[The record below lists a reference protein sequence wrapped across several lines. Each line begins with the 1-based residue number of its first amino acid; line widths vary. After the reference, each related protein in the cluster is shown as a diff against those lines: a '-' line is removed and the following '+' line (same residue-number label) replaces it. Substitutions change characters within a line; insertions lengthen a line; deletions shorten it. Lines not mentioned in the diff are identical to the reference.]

1 MFKGVKVVVFP
12 VKDVARAK
20 TIYST
25 LLGAEPYVDA
35 PYYVGFRVAGQEI
48 GLDPHG
54 FNKGMTG
61 PISYC
66 DVEDIKQSVQSLVD
80 AGATLDKDVHDVG
93 GGKLI
98 ASVKDADNNT
108 IWLAQA

>member
-1 MFKGVKVVVFP
+1 MFQGIKLVVFP

-48 GLDPHG
+48 G
-54 FNKGMTG
+54 
-61 PISYC
+61 
-66 DVEDIKQSVQSLVD
+66 
-80 AGATLDKDVHDVG
+80 
-93 GGKLI
+93 
-98 ASVKDADNNT
+98 
-108 IWLAQA
+108 

>member
-1 MFKGVKVVVFP
+1 MFQGIKLVVFP
-12 VKDVARAK
+12 VKDIARAR

-25 LLGAEPYVDA
+25 LTGVEPYVDA
-35 PYYVGFRVAGQEI
+35 PYYVGFRAANQEI

-54 FNKGMTG
+54 FSKGMTG
-61 PISYC
+61 PISYFE
-66 DVEDIKQSVQSLVD
+66 VQDIKQSVQALVD
-80 AGATLDKDVHDVG
+80 SGATIDQDVHDVG